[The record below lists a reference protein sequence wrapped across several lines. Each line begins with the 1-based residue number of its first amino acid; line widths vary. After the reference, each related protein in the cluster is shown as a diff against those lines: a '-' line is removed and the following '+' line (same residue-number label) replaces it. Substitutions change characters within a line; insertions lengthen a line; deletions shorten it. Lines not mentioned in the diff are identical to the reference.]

1 MTTDIRIEPD
11 VPLRQ
16 LQRPAALRRRER
28 AGSAID
34 TQQLVAALR
43 QELDG
48 DVFDDPGS
56 LGLVAQDASNYFY
69 VPLALVLPKH
79 REDTI
84 RAVNVCRRFDAPI
97 TCRGGAT
104 ALAGQTCNHAV
115 IFDFSR
121 YMTRILNVDLE
132 GRRATVEPGVICDDL
147 VKPLMKHDLTFG
159 PKPATHD
166 HCCFGGMIA
175 NNCGGMEA
183 QLAGTAVDNVESL
196 DVVLYDGTV
205 LTVGWMTDA
214 EFKAAGERPGREG
227 ELYGALYSLRERT
240 QDLVRARYPQI
251 PRRISGYNLDRLI
264 PDGSGRVNIAR
275 ALVGTEGTC
284 AITLSAEVRLIPVPP
299 KHTVVCVGFR
309 DVFEAADAVPKVLE
323 WKPMICEG
331 LDRKLIQHVQKK
343 HMRQAKYLSMLP
355 KGDGWLVIRLGADT
369 QEALDAKAEALAAT
383 LKAQHKAL
391 DSRVYD
397 DPEHQRGIW
406 QVRESGLG
414 ATAFVPGEP
423 DTWPGWEDTAVA
435 PEKLGAYLRDAR
447 ALFDKYGYHPSLY
460 GHFGDGL
467 LHCRVDFDVKTR
479 RGLEH
484 WKEFLQEAAQLVCQ
498 TYGGSLSGEHGDG
511 QARGWL
517 LEIMFGPDLVQAFGE
532 FKSIWDPDRRMNP
545 GKIVDTEPVDAHMR
559 LGAAYDP
566 AQPPTHFHFPEDN
579 GSFSRATLRCVG
591 VGKCRRT
598 SADGE
603 APEDIMCPSYMVT
616 HDEKHCTRGRAHL
629 LWEMMRGQDSPIT
642 GGFRDQNVKESLD
655 LCLACKGCKSD
666 CPVNVDMATYKA
678 EFLSHYWAGR
688 LRPRYAYA
696 FGWIDKWARLAS
708 FAPGLVNLITH
719 AKPTAWLAK
728 WAAGMTSDHEV
739 PRFAPETFVS
749 WFERRGR
756 GPSRSAEQRVVLW
769 ADTFNNHFHTHTA
782 QAAVDVL
789 EAAGFEVIVPTR
801 PMCCG
806 RPLYDYGFLDMA
818 RSYLENVLDG
828 LEPYLSQSVPI
839 VVLEPSCASVFR
851 DELPN
856 LMPGRVAAQRL
867 QKQTKLLSEL
877 LVERNVPLPEFPGHA
892 IVQGH
897 CHHKSVLGYDAQAE
911 LWKRMKFDAKLLSSG
926 CCGMA
931 GSFGF
936 ERDEQKQ
943 EVSKACG
950 QRVLWPAV
958 RDSSDDTLI
967 IADGFSCQTQIESGT
982 ERRAVH
988 VAEAVKLARDG
999 QQRPD
1004 FEERERYVRAPER
1017 LALVGLALIA
1027 AGSLLGYVTSKR
1039 GRRLGWN

>member
-11 VPLRQ
+11 VTLRQ
-16 LQRPAALRRRER
+16 LQRPASLRRRTR
-28 AGSAID
+28 SASPVDIP
-34 TQQLVAALR
+34 QLVAALR
-43 QELDG
+43 KLLDG
-48 DVFDDPGS
+48 DVFDDPGH

-69 VPLALVLPKH
+69 VPLALVLPRH
-79 REDTI
+79 REDTL
-84 RAVNVCRRFDAPI
+84 RAVEVCRRFGAPI
-97 TCRGGAT
+97 TCRAGAT
-104 ALAGQTCNHAV
+104 ALAGQTCNEAV

-121 YMTRILNVDLE
+121 YMTRVLSVDLDA
-132 GRRATVEPGVICDDL
+132 RRARVEPGVICDDL
-147 VKPLMKHDLTFG
+147 VSKIKPHGLTFG

-196 DVVLYDGTV
+196 EVVLYDGTV
-205 LTVGWMTDA
+205 LQLGWMSDD
-214 EFKAAGERPGREG
+214 EFRAAGERPGREG
-227 ELYGALYSLRERT
+227 ELYRALYALRERT
-240 QDLVRARYPQI
+240 QDQVRARYPKI

-264 PDGSGRVNIAR
+264 PDASGRVNVAR

-284 AITLSAEVRLIPVPP
+284 AITLSAEVVLTPLPP
-299 KHTVVCVGFR
+299 HQTVVGIGFR

-323 WKPMICEG
+323 FKPMICEG
-331 LDRKLIQHVQKK
+331 LDRRLIEHVRNK
-343 HMRQAKYLSMLP
+343 HMREARYLSLLP
-355 KGDGWLVIRLGADT
+355 EGHGWLVVRLGADT
-369 QEALDAKAEALAAT
+369 KEGVEAKAEALCAV

-391 DSRVYD
+391 DSRAYD
-397 DPEHQRGIW
+397 DPEHERGIW
-406 QVRESGLG
+406 KVRESGLG
-414 ATAFVPGEP
+414 ATAFVPGDP
-423 DTWPGWEDTAVA
+423 DTWPGWEDTAVP
-435 PEKLGAYLRDAR
+435 PERLGAYLRDAR
-447 ALFDKYGYHPSLY
+447 DLFAKYGYHPALY

-467 LHCRVDFDVKTR
+467 LHCRVDFDVKTA
-479 RGLEH
+479 RGIEN
-484 WKEFLQEAAQLVCQ
+484 WKAFLREAAALVSQ
-498 TYGGSLSGEHGDG
+498 KYGGSLSGEHGDG

-517 LEIMFGPDLVQAFGE
+517 LEIMFGPDLVQAFRE
-532 FKSIWDPDRRMNP
+532 FKAIWDPDHRMNP
-545 GKIVDTEPVDAHMR
+545 GRIVDADPVDANLR
-559 LGAAYDP
+559 LGADYDP
-566 AQPPTHFHFPEDN
+566 AQPATHFHYPDDN
-579 GSFSRATLRCVG
+579 GSFARAAMRCVG

-598 SADGE
+598 AAEGE
-603 APEDIMCPSYMVT
+603 APEDVMCPSYMVT
-616 HDEKHCTRGRAHL
+616 HDEQHCTRGRAHL
-629 LWEMMRGQDSPIT
+629 LWEMMRGNDSPIR
-642 GGFRDQNVKESLD
+642 GGFRDEHVKESLD

-696 FGWIDKWARLAS
+696 FGWIDKWARLAAI
-708 FAPGLVNLITH
+708 APGLVNLVTH

-728 WAAGMTSDHEV
+728 WVAGMTGEHEV

-749 WFERRGR
+749 WFQRR
-756 GPSRSAEQRVVLW
+756 GPSPAARQRVVLW

-789 EAAGFEVIVPTR
+789 EASGFEVIVPSR

-828 LEPYLSQSVPI
+828 LEPYLSQSLPI

-856 LMPGRVAAQRL
+856 LMPGRIAAQRL

-877 LVERNVPLPEFPGHA
+877 LIEHDVPLPEAHGHA

-897 CHHKSVLGYDAQAE
+897 CHHKSVLGYDAQRE
-911 LWKRMKFDAKLLSSG
+911 VFRRMKLDAKLLSSG

-936 ERDEQKQ
+936 EREEQKQ

-950 QRVLWPAV
+950 ERVLFPAV
-958 RDSSDDTLI
+958 RELDRDALI

-982 ERRAVH
+982 ERQGVH
-988 VAEAVKLARDG
+988 LAEVVKLAREG
-999 QQRPD
+999 RQQPS
-1004 FEERERYVRAPER
+1004 FEARQRSLRAPER
-1017 LALVGLALIA
+1017 LALVGLVLIA
-1027 AGSLLGYVTSKR
+1027 AGTWLGTRALSA
-1039 GRRLGWN
+1039 